1 MKRLVWLV
9 LAVFSTAYASVQ
21 PVDLSYLAADT
32 CGCCGEACAC
42 SAPADCAPPP
52 ASFATL
58 GAVER
63 PSNRACAAARCA
75 TPAERT
81 LPGKFYSFLVEPP
94 AQPAGL
100 SACVSAERPATVPLF
115 KVHRSLLI

>member
-42 SAPADCAPPP
+42 SAPADCAPPARILRHP
-52 ASFATL
+52 RGRGASLEPRLRGCSLRHT
-58 GAVER
+58 GR
-63 PSNRACAAARCA
+63 KR
-75 TPAERT
+75 
-81 LPGKFYSFLVEPP
+81 SFGQIL
-94 AQPAGL
+94 
-100 SACVSAERPATVPLF
+100 
-115 KVHRSLLI
+115 